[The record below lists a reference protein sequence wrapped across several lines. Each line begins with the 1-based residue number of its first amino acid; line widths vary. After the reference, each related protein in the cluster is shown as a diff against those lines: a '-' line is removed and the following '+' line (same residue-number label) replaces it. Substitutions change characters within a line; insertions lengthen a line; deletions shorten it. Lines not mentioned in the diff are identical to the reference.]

1 MTIKY
6 TRIFHS
12 KAVQNFTQIWIFG
25 LKTNHLATL
34 FATSTSED
42 FSPDSSRID
51 GQGTIST
58 GLTFPPTQQSTQEE
72 KEV

>member
-42 FSPDSSRID
+42 FSPDSSR
-51 GQGTIST
+51 TIST